1 LSEKEETIEIIITK
15 PLRERLEE
23 QYRRLIEEGLISV
36 SSLAC
41 YDPKEINTKTIREAL
56 KRCKAKMK
64 TLTPRPIKGVPYI
77 VYCVNPRCLEE
88 QITKIIKERLE
99 LEHH

>member
-1 LSEKEETIEIIITK
+1 LSEKEETLEIIITK

-23 QYRRLIEEGLISV
+23 QYRRLINEGLISV

-41 YDPKEINTKTIREAL
+41 YDPKEINTKTLKEAL
-56 KRCKAKMK
+56 KRCNAKLK
-64 TLTPRPIKGVPYI
+64 TLTPYPIKGAPYL
-77 VYCVNPRCLEE
+77 VYCVDPRCLENE
-88 QITKIIKERLE
+88 ITKIIKERLE

>member
-1 LSEKEETIEIIITK
+1 LSEKEETLEIVIAK

-23 QYRRLIEEGLISV
+23 QYRRLLEEGLIET

-41 YDPKEINTKTIREAL
+41 YDPKEINTKTIKEAL

-64 TLTPRPIKGVPYI
+64 TLTPRPIKGVPYV
-77 VYCVNPRCLEE
+77 VYCVDPRCLEQE
-88 QITKIIKERLE
+88 ITKIIKERLE

>member
-23 QYRRLIEEGLISV
+23 QYKKLIEEGLISV

-99 LEHH
+99 LEQH

>member
-1 LSEKEETIEIIITK
+1 LSQKEETLEIIITK

-23 QYRRLIEEGLISV
+23 QYRRLLEEGLIET

-41 YDPKEINTKTIREAL
+41 YDPKEINTKTLKEAL
-56 KRCKAKMK
+56 RRCKAKLK
-64 TLTPRPIKGVPYI
+64 TLTPKPIKGIPFF
-77 VYCVNPRCLEE
+77 VYCVDPRCLEE
-88 QITKIIKERLE
+88 QVTKIIKERLE

>member
-1 LSEKEETIEIIITK
+1 MNEIEIIIAK

-23 QYRRLIEEGLISV
+23 QYTRLLEEGLIET

-41 YDPKEINTKTIREAL
+41 YEPKQVNTPTLKEAL

-64 TLTPRPIKGVPYI
+64 TLTPHPIKGVPYI
-77 VYCVNPRCLEE
+77 VYCVDPRCLEK
-88 QITKIIKERLE
+88 QVMNIVKERLE

>member
-1 LSEKEETIEIIITK
+1 LSEIEIIIAK
-15 PLRERLEE
+15 PLKERLEE
-23 QYRRLIEEGLISV
+23 QYRKLIEEGLISV

-41 YDPKEINTKTIREAL
+41 YDPKEINTKTIKEAL

-64 TLTPRPIKGVPYI
+64 TLTPRPIKGIPYI
-77 VYCVNPRCLEE
+77 VYCVDPRCLEE

>member
-1 LSEKEETIEIIITK
+1 LSEKEETLEIIIAK

-23 QYRRLIEEGLISV
+23 QYRRLLEEGLIET

-41 YDPKEINTKTIREAL
+41 YDPEEMKTKTLKEAL

-77 VYCVNPRCLEE
+77 VYCVDPRCLEE
-88 QITKIIKERLE
+88 QVTKIIKERLE

>member
-1 LSEKEETIEIIITK
+1 LSEKEETLEIIIAK

-23 QYRRLIEEGLISV
+23 QYKKFLEEGLIET

-41 YDPKEINTKTIREAL
+41 YDPKEINTKTIKEAL

-77 VYCVNPRCLEE
+77 VYCVDPRCLEE

>member
-1 LSEKEETIEIIITK
+1 LSEKEETLEIIITK

-23 QYRRLIEEGLISV
+23 QYRRLINEGLISV

-41 YDPKEINTKTIREAL
+41 YDPKEVNTKTIREAL
-56 KRCKAKMK
+56 KRCKAKLK
-64 TLTPRPIKGVPYI
+64 PLTPHPIKGAPYI
-77 VYCVNPRCLEE
+77 VYCVDPRCLENE
-88 QITKIIKERLE
+88 ITKIIKERLE

>member
-1 LSEKEETIEIIITK
+1 VSEKEETLEIIITK

-23 QYRRLIEEGLISV
+23 QYERLLEEGLITV

-41 YDPKEINTKTIREAL
+41 YDPKEINTRTLKEAL
-56 KRCKAKMK
+56 KRCKAKLK
-64 TLTPRPIKGVPYI
+64 PLTPYPVKGVPYMI
-77 VYCVNPRCLEE
+77 YCVDPRCLENE
-88 QITKIIKERLE
+88 IMRIIKERLE

>member
-1 LSEKEETIEIIITK
+1 LNEKEETLEIIIAK

-23 QYRRLIEEGLISV
+23 QYRRLLEEGLIET

-41 YDPKEINTKTIREAL
+41 YDPKEINTKTLKEAL
-56 KRCKAKMK
+56 RRCKAKLK
-64 TLTPRPIKGVPYI
+64 TLTPYPVKGIPFL
-77 VYCVNPRCLEE
+77 VYCVDPRCLEE
-88 QITKIIKERLE
+88 QVTKIIKERLE

>member
-1 LSEKEETIEIIITK
+1 LSEKEETLEIIITK

-23 QYRRLIEEGLISV
+23 QYRRLIEEGLITV

-41 YDPKEINTKTIREAL
+41 YDPKEINTKTLKEAL
-56 KRCKAKMK
+56 KRCKAKLK
-64 TLTPRPIKGVPYI
+64 PLTPKPIKGVPYL
-77 VYCVNPRCLEE
+77 VYCVDPRCFEE

-99 LEHH
+99 LEHN